1 MEFLDWPDYREQW
14 DSVPTGRY
22 LVGNTRGGKKKPNNS
37 EITVCI
43 GGGGGCGRE
52 LQSLGENVRE

>member
-43 GGGGGCGRE
+43 GGGGDVV
-52 LQSLGENVRE
+52 ENCRV